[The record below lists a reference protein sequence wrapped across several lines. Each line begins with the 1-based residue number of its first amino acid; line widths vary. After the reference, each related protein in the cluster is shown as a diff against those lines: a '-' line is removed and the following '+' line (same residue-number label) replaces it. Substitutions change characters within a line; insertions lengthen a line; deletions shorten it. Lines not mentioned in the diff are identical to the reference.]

1 MASSFRVTAR
11 SAESI
16 DHIELH
22 GNIDASAE
30 KELQGLPG
38 MVCNQVVRIDFSQ
51 AGRINS
57 MGIALLLRC
66 FRHIREEKKAE
77 IILRELNPTNTILFK
92 MTGIFMLASHEK
104 EALQTGGGR

>member
-1 MASSFRVTAR
+1 MADLFKITAR
-11 SAESI
+11 SAELI

-22 GNIDASAE
+22 GNIDAAAE
-30 KELQGLPG
+30 KELQGLPA
-38 MVCNQVVRIDFSQ
+38 MVSNQVVRIDFSQ

-66 FRHIREEKKAE
+66 FKNIRDEKKAE
-77 IILRELNPTNTILFK
+77 IFLRQLNPTNTILFK

-104 EALQTGGGR
+104 